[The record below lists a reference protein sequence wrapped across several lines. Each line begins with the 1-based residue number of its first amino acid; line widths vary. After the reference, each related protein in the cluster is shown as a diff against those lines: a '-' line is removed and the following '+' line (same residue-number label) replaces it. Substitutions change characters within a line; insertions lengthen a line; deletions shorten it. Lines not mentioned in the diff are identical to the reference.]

1 MMRRREFL
9 PACLAGAW
17 MRAEQAARPEPIPST
32 PPAPFPPGE
41 GPLPGKQWRAQFLYD
56 DDKWSAVLADFCCPS
71 PDRAMAALWLE
82 SDFRRCF
89 AAIVSRE
96 PGAPWTEVPL
106 KERPVSFFAL
116 NEEHV
121 WLVGEKSLWFSAES
135 GFSWEKLALPKSSRN
150 GPAQRVYFLDARNG
164 WAFGPGKTFH
174 RTADGG
180 KSWKPVAECAGLEL
194 REENTVWTSMTFLDA
209 RHGLIAG
216 FSDPRLNEG
225 DGLADWMLPERALRR
240 RPVPITTAAG
250 ETRDG
255 GATWKFNVTSAFGRA
270 VRLRS
275 RGNLGIAIYHYG
287 ENFQF
292 PSEVFALDFRTGG
305 SRPIFRRNDYWIHDA
320 ALLENGEV
328 ILAAIQ
334 TAGGLRS
341 SPVPGKLRILYS
353 ADLRQWGL
361 MRVDYRAEGR
371 RAMLA
376 APAPGALWAATDLG
390 CVLRLV

>member
-1 MMRRREFL
+1 MLRRRFL
-9 PACLAGAW
+9 PVCLGAPFLHAQPQRR
-17 MRAEQAARPEPIPST
+17 MEPIPAA
-32 PPAPFPPGE
+32 PPA
-41 GPLPGKQWRAQFLYD
+41 LPSGAAGAFAGRRWRAQYLFD
-56 DDKWSAVLADFCCPS
+56 DDKWSALLADFCCPS
-71 PDRAMAALWLE
+71 PERALAGLWLE
-82 SDFRRCF
+82 SEFRRRF
-89 AAIVSRE
+89 AAVVSRE

-106 KERPVSFFAL
+106 KERPLSFFVL
-116 NEEHV
+116 DEKHV

-135 GFSWEKLALPKSSRN
+135 GFAWEKLGLPKSSR
-150 GPAQRVYFLDARNG
+150 GRPAQRVHFVDARNG

-180 KSWKPVAECAGLEL
+180 ASWKPVAECAGLQL
-194 REENTVWTSMTFLDA
+194 KEENMVWTSMTFLDA

-225 DGLADWMLPERALRR
+225 ERLPDWMLPERASRR
-240 RPVPITTAAG
+240 RPVPVTTVAG

-255 GATWKFNVTSAFGRA
+255 GATWKFSVTSAFGRP

-275 RGNLGIAIYHYG
+275 SGSQGIAIYHYG
-287 ENFQF
+287 ENFTY

-305 SRPIFRRNDYWIHDA
+305 SRPVFRRSDYQVHDA
-320 ALLENGEV
+320 ALLEDGAV

-334 TAGGLRS
+334 VTGGLRS

-353 ADLRQWGL
+353 ADLERWEQ
-361 MRVDYRAEGR
+361 MPVDYRAEGR

-376 APAPGALWAATDLG
+376 TPAPGSLWAATDLG
-390 CVLRLV
+390 CVLRLG